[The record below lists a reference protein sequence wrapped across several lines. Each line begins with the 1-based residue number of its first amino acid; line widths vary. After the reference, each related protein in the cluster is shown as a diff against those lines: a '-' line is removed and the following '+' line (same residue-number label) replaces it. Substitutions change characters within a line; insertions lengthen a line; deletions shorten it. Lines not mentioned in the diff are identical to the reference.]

1 MNETDCRGCPHE
13 ELERLGTN
21 NGMSF
26 ERCLNCLAVIVTQG
40 GTSIVLPVAPAERQ
54 AEAG

>member
-1 MNETDCRGCPHE
+1 
-13 ELERLGTN
+13 
-21 NGMSF
+21 MSF